1 MIATTKKTNC
11 SLRFGIWWKH
21 WGRNRSG
28 KWWKK
33 NGTSTFVHSNNSQ
46 AGLNGKRRMNTVGG
60 QKRQDEYI
68 YIYTLKDVKGSV
80 SQFSGANSPDVNQW
94 IEGLEVCAL
103 AVE

>member
-1 MIATTKKTNC
+1 
-11 SLRFGIWWKH
+11 
-21 WGRNRSG
+21 
-28 KWWKK
+28 
-33 NGTSTFVHSNNSQ
+33 
-46 AGLNGKRRMNTVGG
+46 MNTVGG